1 MDRAT
6 LERKGYSIAALRALA
21 RTELP
26 RLLFDMVDGGAGDE
40 ITMRNNEA
48 ALAEL
53 ELVPTLLAG
62 APKRDQSVELFGVRL
77 PSPVIIAPTGL
88 AGLLWPHAELATAR
102 AAARFGTIYCASH
115 ASTATIE
122 QIGAATPGP
131 KWMQVFLY
139 KDRGITAE
147 FAARAA
153 AAGYKGLILTVD
165 NQVVAGRDRDAR
177 NGMTFPLRWGPRSVF
192 DFLSRPGWL
201 LRMRETPSPTFVN
214 YGERTSIG
222 AFGPLM
228 NEQLDPDVGWSDVER
243 LRGQWRGPLLL
254 KGLLHPGEA
263 REAIKRGVDGIIV
276 SNHGG
281 RQLDGAVASVRAL
294 PAIVEAVGGKAP
306 VLVDGG
312 FRRGVDVVK
321 ALALGARA
329 ILIGRPQLWGVACA
343 GEDGVFWA
351 LELFR
356 REIDR
361 ALALG
366 GWDGVAKLDR
376 DVFFHGKPSDKR
388 SLGFPTLPSGEE

>member
-1 MDRAT
+1 MDKAT
-6 LERKGYSIAALRALA
+6 LERKGYSVAALRALA
-21 RTELP
+21 RKALP
-26 RLLFDMVDGGAGDE
+26 RVLFDMVDGAAGDE
-40 ITMRNNEA
+40 ITLRNNEA
-48 ALAEL
+48 ALAAIEL
-53 ELVPTLLAG
+53 APKLLAG
-62 APKRDQSVELFGVRL
+62 APTRNQAIALFGETLR
-77 PSPVIIAPTGL
+77 SPVIIGPTGL
-88 AGLLWPHAELATAR
+88 AGLLWPHAELAAAR
-102 AAARFGTIYCASH
+102 AAARFGTIYCTSH
-115 ASTATIE
+115 ASTATLE
-122 QIGAATPGP
+122 EIGAATPGP

-139 KDRGITAE
+139 KDRGLTAE

-153 AAGYKGLILTVD
+153 AAGYKGLILTID

-177 NGMTFPLRWGPRSVF
+177 NGMTFPLRWGPRSIL

-214 YGERTSIG
+214 YGARTSIG

-228 NEQLDPDVGWSDVER
+228 NEQLDPDVGWGDVER
-243 LRGQWRGPLLL
+243 LRRQWRGPLLI

-263 REAIKRGVDGIIV
+263 REAISRGADGVIV

-281 RQLDGAVASVRAL
+281 RQLDGAVASIRAL
-294 PAIVEAVGGKAP
+294 AGVVEAGGGSAP
-306 VLVDGG
+306 VLIDGG
-312 FRRGVDVVK
+312 FRRGIDVVK

-329 ILIGRPQLWGVACA
+329 VMIGRPHLWGVACA

-376 DVFFHGKPSDKR
+376 
-388 SLGFPTLPSGEE
+388 SLFYRADAADPLSFRAPLASSR